1 MNGKTVRATPTVA
14 PAARSDRRDFDRAVG
29 PPSERTR
36 WPVRTSPTATPATTA
51 YPGPMT
57 VRPPMSS
64 ARRRRGRDRR
74 VPRYRFLC
82 RRRLS
87 SLARRV
93 RRRPGQCSG
102 SSTPRLDARFHRTRV
117 RPLRS
122 RFVTSRRLARRATND
137 PTARRT
143 APAGRRSPS
152 RLAPCATGD
161 VRSCAAAGPRLLDSL
176 RPPFRSFDRTAA
188 DSSVRRRP
196 SSGSVSSSDGVSAAC
211 KRSGRES

>member
-1 MNGKTVRATPTVA
+1 
-14 PAARSDRRDFDRAVG
+14 
-29 PPSERTR
+29 
-36 WPVRTSPTATPATTA
+36 
-51 YPGPMT
+51 MT

-196 SSGSVSSSDGVSAAC
+196 FPGASRRLTACRRPASVPGGS
-211 KRSGRES
+211 RSGHRTVRLGRASDRVGRSATVPAAPHPATCASARNTVPRWRSCPSSARTASS